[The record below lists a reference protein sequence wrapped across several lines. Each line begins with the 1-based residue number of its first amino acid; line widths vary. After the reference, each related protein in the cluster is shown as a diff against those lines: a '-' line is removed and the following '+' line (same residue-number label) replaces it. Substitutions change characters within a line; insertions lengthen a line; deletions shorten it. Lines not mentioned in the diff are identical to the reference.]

1 MTGIPYRPVYEEEY
15 DGLVYLEYRQVKLEK
30 PSFLILGLPDAGL
43 VGVIASTH
51 LVRSL
56 GLEEYGGIDSAKLL
70 PPIAVINRGVP
81 RPPLRLFHRDNV
93 AVLLAETAIP
103 PAAINTLASFIVD
116 YARRM
121 SIDYVVS
128 IVGLA
133 TPNRLEIEKP
143 SVYWLASSDEAKQLA
158 EKLGIKMMGD
168 GYLVG
173 PYALVL
179 KEAVRKRVN
188 NLILL
193 AEAFMDFPDP
203 EAAAA
208 VLQVLSKAI
217 GKDVDVKKLLEEAEM
232 IRLRMKELM
241 RQTRQALSE
250 MRKGYEYQPPL
261 LYT

>member
-1 MTGIPYRPVYEEEY
+1 MGYRPVYEEEY
-15 DGLVYLEYRQVKLEK
+15 DSLVYLEYREVKLSK

-43 VGVIASTH
+43 VGVIAATH

-56 GLEEYGGIDSAKLL
+56 DMEEYAGIDSTRLL
-70 PPIAVINRGVP
+70 PPVAVISKGLP
-81 RPPLRLFHRDNV
+81 RHPIRLFHTDNIV
-93 AVLLAETAIP
+93 VLTAEAAIP
-103 PAAINTLASFIVD
+103 PAAIQPLASFIVD

-121 SIDYVVS
+121 SIDYVIS

-143 SVYWLASSDEAKQLA
+143 SVYWLAGSEEAAKLA
-158 EKLGIKMMGD
+158 EKLGIKLMSD

-173 PYALVL
+173 PYAVVL
-179 KEAVRKRVN
+179 KEAIKKRVN

-193 AEAFMDFPDP
+193 AEAFLDFPDP

-208 VLQVLSKAI
+208 VLQVLSKAVGREI
-217 GKDVDVKKLLEEAEM
+217 DTKKLLEEAEL
-232 IRLRMKELM
+232 IRLRLKELM

-250 MRKGYEYQPPL
+250 MRKTYEYQAPL
-261 LYT
+261 MYT

>member
-1 MTGIPYRPVYEEEY
+1 MAYRPTYEEEY
-15 DGLVYLEYRQVKLEK
+15 DGLVYLEYRQVQVKK
-30 PSFLILGLPDAGL
+30 PSFMILGLPDAGL

-56 GLEEYGGIDSAKLL
+56 GMEEYGGIDSPRLFMPL
-70 PPIAVINRGVP
+70 VVINKGLP
-81 RPPLRLFHRDNV
+81 RPPLRLFHKDNV
-93 AVLLAETAIP
+93 VVLVSETAIP
-103 PAAINTLASFIVD
+103 PAAIHPLANFIID

-121 SIDYVVS
+121 SIDYIVS

-133 TPNRLEIEKP
+133 APNRLEIEKP
-143 SVYWLASSDEAKQLA
+143 SVYWLASSEEAARLA

-173 PYALVL
+173 PYAIIL

-217 GKDVDVKKLLEEAEM
+217 GKEIDVKKLLEEAEM
-232 IRLRMKELM
+232 IRIRMKELM
-241 RQTRQALSE
+241 KQTRQALSE
-250 MRKGYEYQPPL
+250 IRKAYEYQPPL
-261 LYT
+261 IYT

>member
-1 MTGIPYRPVYEEEY
+1 MSYRPAYEEEY
-15 DGLVYLEYRQVKLEK
+15 DGLVYLEYKEVKLEK

-56 GLEEYGGIDSAKLL
+56 NMEEYAGIDSPKLFMPL
-70 PPIAVINRGVP
+70 VVINKGLP
-81 RPPLRLFHRDNV
+81 RPPLRLFHSGNV
-93 AVLLAETAIP
+93 AVLLAEAAIP
-103 PAAINTLASFIVD
+103 PAAIHPLANLIID

-121 SIDYVVS
+121 SIDYIVS

-133 TPNRLEIEKP
+133 APNRLEIEKP
-143 SVYWLASSDEAKQLA
+143 SVYWLASSEEAKKLA
-158 EKLGIKMMGD
+158 ESLGIKMMSD

-173 PYALVL
+173 PYAIIL

-217 GKDVDVKKLLEEAEM
+217 GRDIDVKKLLEEAEM
-232 IRLRMKELM
+232 IRVRMKELM

-250 MRKGYEYQPPL
+250 MRKTYEYQPPL

>member
-1 MTGIPYRPVYEEEY
+1 MSYRPIYEEEY
-15 DGLVYLEYRQVKLEK
+15 DGLVYLEYKQVRVEK
-30 PSFLILGLPDAGL
+30 PSFMILGLPDAGL

-51 LVRSL
+51 LVRTL
-56 GLEEYGGIDSAKLL
+56 GMEEYGGIDSPKLM
-70 PPIAVINRGVP
+70 PPIAVINKGAP
-81 RPPLRLFHRDNV
+81 RPPLRLFHKDNII
-93 AVLLAETAIP
+93 VLVAETAIP
-103 PAAINTLASFIVD
+103 PAAINTLSEFIIE

-121 SIDYVVS
+121 SIDYLVS

-133 TPNRLEIEKP
+133 APNRLEIEKP
-143 SVYWLASSDEAKQLA
+143 SVYWLASSDEAKSLA
-158 EKLGIKMMGD
+158 EKLGVKMMND

-217 GKDVDVKKLLEEAEM
+217 GKEVDVKKLLEEAEM

-241 RQTRQALSE
+241 KQTRQALSE
-250 MRKGYEYQPPL
+250 MRRGYEYQPPL

>member
-1 MTGIPYRPVYEEEY
+1 MAYRPAYEEEY
-15 DGLVYLEYRQVKLEK
+15 DGLVYIEYREVKPSK
-30 PSFLILGLPDAGL
+30 PSFMVLGLPDAGL

-51 LVRSL
+51 LVKSL
-56 GLEEYGGIDSAKLL
+56 GMEEYGGIDSPRLFMPL
-70 PPIAVINRGVP
+70 AVINKGLP
-81 RPPLRLFHRDNV
+81 RPPLRLFHKDNV
-93 AVLLAETAIP
+93 IVLLAEAAIP
-103 PAAINTLASFIVD
+103 PAAIHPLSSFIIE

-121 SIDYVVS
+121 SIDYIVS

-133 TPNRLEIEKP
+133 APNRLEIEKP
-143 SVYWLASSDEAKQLA
+143 NVYWLASSEEAKALA
-158 EKLGIKMMGD
+158 EKLGIKMMSD

-173 PYALVL
+173 PYALIL

-217 GKDVDVKKLLEEAEM
+217 GKEVDVKKLLEEAEV
-232 IRLRMKELM
+232 IRVRMKELM
-241 RQTRQALSE
+241 RQTRQTLTE
-250 MRKGYEYQPPL
+250 MRKTYEYQPPL